1 MRAATF
7 AVLLGIVAAGPVDAA
22 ERFVAWN
29 LTATTT
35 FSGVYL
41 APAGSTAWGPNQAL
55 NDKDHTLDPSERLIL
70 KGIAH
75 GRFDVRL
82 VDQAGHTCI
91 KHDVD
96 LTTASSFD
104 ISDADLQACH

>member
-1 MRAATF
+1 MRVVRL
-7 AVLLGIVAAGPVDAA
+7 AVVLGLVVSVTAHAA

-35 FSGVYL
+35 FSGIYL

-55 NDKDHTLDPSERLIL
+55 NDKDHTLEPSERLIL
-70 KGIAH
+70 KGVGH

-82 VDQAGHTCI
+82 VDQAGHACI

-96 LTTASSFD
+96 LSTAASFD
-104 ISDADLQACH
+104 IRDADLDACR